1 MSNDSTR
8 QKIMDAAAQLFYY
21 NGFKGTSVRAI
32 TEKAN
37 VNVSSINYHF
47 KNKQG
52 LIEYMTVDYFEKYLK
67 LLEHITQDEQAL
79 TDFNVLF
86 KAIEEI
92 IHYKYERFQFSCL
105 IQRELSLD
113 NMFIRELFS
122 TYVAKEKYLFKKMLK
137 GFSEEWGFKA
147 LEQDILYIQLKSLIN
162 GPFVYAHDWQDHY
175 QWDQSGEMFIKK
187 YMETFKKWFYR
198 NVNV

>member
-122 TYVAKEKYLFKKMLK
+122 TYVAKEKYLFKKK
-137 GFSEEWGFKA
+137 C
-147 LEQDILYIQLKSLIN
+147 
-162 GPFVYAHDWQDHY
+162 
-175 QWDQSGEMFIKK
+175 
-187 YMETFKKWFYR
+187 
-198 NVNV
+198 